1 MDDVATVLPSPRADV
16 HHPVGDADGVL
27 VMLNDNDGVAQ
38 VPKSGQ
44 RLDQP
49 VVVTLMQTD
58 RRLVQDVENADQP
71 GADLRCQP
79 DTLCLSTG

>member
-1 MDDVATVLPSPRADV
+1 MLPSPRADV